1 MTPDLEDF
9 ERQAEEELRQW
20 SEQLEADAPRL
31 KASMAATVLSW
42 ERFQAGDLIQ
52 RSKCLVKRGY
62 DNERGNEFCGI
73 SGGRKAAD
81 I

>member
-31 KASMAATVLSW
+31 QAEMDATIRSW
-42 ERFQAGDLIQ
+42 ERFTDGRLNTSEQVFSQ
-52 RSKCLVKRGY
+52 KRV
-62 DNERGNEFCGI
+62 
-73 SGGRKAAD
+73 
-81 I
+81 

>member
-31 KASMAATVLSW
+31 QAEMDATIRSW
-42 ERFQAGDLIQ
+42 ERFTDGRRTTMQQ
-52 RSKCLVKRGY
+52 VFS
-62 DNERGNEFCGI
+62 EGI
-73 SGGRKAAD
+73 
-81 I
+81 

>member
-52 RSKCLVKRGY
+52 RGKC
-62 DNERGNEFCGI
+62 
-73 SGGRKAAD
+73 
-81 I
+81 

>member
-31 KASMAATVLSW
+31 QAEMDATIRSW
-42 ERFQAGDLIQ
+42 ESHRGTAMTCHSPTGDLIQ
-52 RSKCLVKRGY
+52 LSKCLVKRGY
-62 DNERGNEFCGI
+62 DN
-73 SGGRKAAD
+73 GR
-81 I
+81 